1 MSRRPDIETVTKLRR
16 HIGEYQRI
24 CAKLTSYREQAALI
38 PDLEKATRDKQRAIA
53 QLLEEMDCKAS
64 GNMGWE
70 HRITWMLVE
79 LLRQEE
85 QKL

>member
-1 MSRRPDIETVTKLRR
+1 MSRRPDVETVTKLRQ

-24 CAKLTSYREQAALI
+24 CARLTSCREQAALI
-38 PDLEKATRDKQRAIA
+38 PGLEKAMRDEQRAITH
-53 QLLEEMDCKAS
+53 LIEEMDCKAS

-79 LLRQEE
+79 ILRQEG
-85 QKL
+85 QRL